1 MVPFCKIVTSQPECV
16 LICAGV
22 NIKFYTL
29 FLIWVIPLLP
39 QSRHW
44 SVPTP
49 QVPSDTSPVSNAMPP
64 PLATNK
70 VSPFLK
76 CCHFKHAIP
85 VEPYRMISFPH
96 SAQLPGSSRWPCMYP
111 QLSPLYCQVVF
122 HGTATSVCLTLHPHL
137 LIQKEGSS
145 APSLSVKNRTYFS
158 KLILYAHAIKFIAQQ
173 KCTEW
178 KVGLTS
184 IPHPSPQ
191 RHPVSVCASYD
202 YPRSPG
208 DCQGVPWTA
217 LWEPW
222 QHLWPRPCSRRALD

>member
-22 NIKFYTL
+22 NIKFYTP

-44 SVPTP
+44 SPPTP
-49 QVPSDTSPVSNAMPP
+49 QGTERHHPRQQPYASTLGNQRGVSISEMLSFQKCYTSGTVLYDELS
-64 PLATNK
+64 
-70 VSPFLK
+70 
-76 CCHFKHAIP
+76 
-85 VEPYRMISFPH
+85 SF
-96 SAQLPGSSRWPCMYP
+96 STTPGSSRVSCIYQ
-111 QLSPLYCQVVF
+111 QLSPFYCQVVF
-122 HGTATSVCLTLHPHL
+122 HVTATSVCLTLHPDL

-158 KLILYAHAIKFIAQQ
+158 KLILYAHAVKFIAQQ

-184 IPHPSPQ
+184 IPYPSPQ
-191 RHPVSVCASYD
+191 PHPVSVCASYD
-202 YPRSPG
+202 
-208 DCQGVPWTA
+208 
-217 LWEPW
+217 
-222 QHLWPRPCSRRALD
+222 